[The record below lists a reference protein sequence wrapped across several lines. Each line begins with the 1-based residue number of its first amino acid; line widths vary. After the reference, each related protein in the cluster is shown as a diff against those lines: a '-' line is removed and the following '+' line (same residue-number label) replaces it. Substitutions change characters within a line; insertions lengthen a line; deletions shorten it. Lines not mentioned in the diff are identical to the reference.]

1 MHALRMRVQE
11 AAAPGTRPSLWRP
24 SVFALTW
31 QVCTWLGCGLVGYSV
46 WALSPAAWLA
56 MGLPMAMI
64 TVVVLLSELRPIV
77 MTRLPGNPVSISL
90 AFVFAT
96 LFVWGLYPALV
107 LQAAA
112 VVLSEIVAR
121 KPVWKALF
129 NVGQYTIS
137 VTAAWLVMLSAG
149 VAPTPSSP
157 NLDLTAGDLGWVVAA
172 WVVYHL
178 VNLALVAGLA
188 ESDGQSWW
196 ESFSEEFWFF
206 TGAAFAVLALSPLV
220 AAIAVARPY
229 SWTLL
234 PLLLLPLIAVQRTAQ
249 MSRER
254 EHQALHDPL
263 TGLPNRS
270 LLADR
275 IEHGLARE
283 RSRSG
288 GRLVLVFLDLDMFKV
303 VNDGLGHAAGDALLI
318 EVAQRLGSVVRPGDT
333 LARFG
338 GDEFAI
344 LVEDVPDDQVGNLTT
359 RVTSCLRDPLHF
371 QGREVTV
378 TASIGVARAT
388 ADATA
393 LTMLRDADAAMHR
406 AKAAGRDRAV
416 HFHTDMHHQ
425 DTARLDTE
433 AELRVALDREELRA
447 HYQPIVDVDTETI
460 LGIEALVRWQHP
472 QRGLILPGG
481 FIPLAEETGLIIPLG
496 AWILQHAL
504 HQAQRLRDQH
514 PETPDLWVAVNLS
527 ARQLHTPDLVDH
539 VALALDHA
547 GIPPALVHLEIT
559 ESVIMNTLDTTLD
572 TLTGLRSLGVH
583 LVVDDFGTG
592 YSSLS
597 YLKKLPVSALKIDRS
612 FINDLGNPDSCDRLI
627 VDAITN
633 LAKALGL
640 DVIAEGVET
649 PEQLAALRTLRVP
662 AAQGYYWSRP
672 KPAQDLTGCTPT
684 TTPTRTL
691 QAARPLRSA

>member
-1 MHALRMRVQE
+1 MRPLRIE
-11 AAAPGTRPSLWRP
+11 AAVATGTRPSLWRP
-24 SVFALTW
+24 SVFAATW
-31 QVCTWLGCGLVGYSV
+31 QVSTWLGCGLVAFAV
-46 WALSPAAWLA
+46 WQLSPAAWLA

-96 LFVWGLYPALV
+96 MFVWGLYPALV

-121 KPVWKALF
+121 KPVWKVLF
-129 NVGQYTIS
+129 NVGQYSIS
-137 VTAAWLVMLSAG
+137 VTAAWLVMRWAG

-157 NLDLTAGDLGWVVAA
+157 HLDLTAGDFGWIVAS

-188 ESDGQSWW
+188 EDDGQSWW
-196 ESFSEEFWFF
+196 ESFAEEFWFF

-234 PLLLLPLIAVQRTAQ
+234 PLLLLPLIAVQRTAE
-249 MSRER
+249 MSRAR
-254 EHQALHDPL
+254 EHEALHDPL
-263 TGLPNRS
+263 TGLPNRM

-283 RSRSG
+283 ARSG
-288 GRLVLVFLDLDMFKV
+288 GPLVLVFLDLDMFKV

-318 EVAQRLGSVVRPGDT
+318 EVAHRLASVVRAGDT

-344 LVEDVPDDQVGNLTT
+344 LFEDVPDGEVGDLAT
-359 RVTSCLRDPLHF
+359 RVTSCMVEPFHF

-378 TASIGVARAT
+378 TASIGVARSSG
-388 ADATA
+388 DATA
-393 LTMLRDADAAMHR
+393 LSMLRDADAAMHR
-406 AKAAGRDRAV
+406 AKAAGRDRVV
-416 HFHTDMHHQ
+416 HFHTDMHRQ

-433 AELRVALDREELRA
+433 AELRLALDRGELRT
-447 HYQPIVDVDTETI
+447 HYQPVVDVQTETI
-460 LGIEALVRWQHP
+460 IGVEALVRWQHP
-472 QRGLILPGG
+472 RRGLLLPGE
-481 FIPLAEETGLIIPLG
+481 FIPLAEETGLIVPLG
-496 AWILQHAL
+496 LWILDHAL
-504 HQAQRLRDQH
+504 TQAQRVRDNY
-514 PETPDLWVAVNLS
+514 PEAANLWVAVNLS
-527 ARQLHTPDLVDH
+527 ARQLQAPGLVDQ
-539 VALALDHA
+539 VERALEEA

-559 ESVIMNTLDTTLD
+559 ESVVMDSLDTTLE
-572 TLTGLRSLGVH
+572 TLKGLRSLGVH
-583 LVVDDFGTG
+583 LAVDDFGTG

-597 YLKKLPVSALKIDRS
+597 YLKELPVSTLKIDRA
-612 FINDLGNPDSCDRLI
+612 FINDLGNPDSGDLPI
-627 VDAITN
+627 VEAITT
-633 LAKALGL
+633 LARALHL
-640 DVIAEGVET
+640 NVIAEGVET
-649 PEQLAALRTLRVP
+649 REQLQALRTLRVP

-672 KPAQDLTGCTPT
+672 KPARDLTGWMPT
-684 TTPTRTL
+684 MTR
-691 QAARPLRSA
+691 ARRVERPLRSA

>member
-1 MHALRMRVQE
+1 MRPLRTQ
-11 AAAPGTRPSLWRP
+11 AAAGSRPSLWRP
-24 SVFALTW
+24 SMFAVTW

-46 WALSPAAWLA
+46 WALSPAAWVA
-56 MGLPMAMI
+56 MGLPMVMI

-77 MTRLPGNPVSISL
+77 MTRLPGNPVSISV

-121 KPVWKALF
+121 KPVWKVLF
-129 NVGQYTIS
+129 NVGQYSIS

-149 VAPTPSSP
+149 VAPTPSAP
-157 NLDLTAGDLGWVVAA
+157 NLDLTAGDLGWVVGS

-188 ESDGQSWW
+188 ADGGQSWW

-234 PLLLLPLIAVQRTAQ
+234 PLLLLPLIAVQRAAQ

-263 TGLPNRS
+263 TGLPNRL

-275 IEHGLARE
+275 TEHALARE
-283 RSRSG
+283 ARAG

-303 VNDGLGHAAGDALLI
+303 VNDSLGHAAGDALLI
-318 EVAQRLGSVVRPGDT
+318 EVAHRLGSVVRAGDT

-344 LVEDVPDDQVGNLTT
+344 LVEDVPDDEVGDLTT
-359 RVTSCLRDPLHF
+359 RVTTSLGDPFRF
-371 QGREVTV
+371 QGRAVTV
-378 TASIGVARAT
+378 TASIGVAQAT
-388 ADATA
+388 TDATA

-406 AKAAGRDRAV
+406 AKAAGRDRVV
-416 HFHTDMHHQ
+416 HFHADMHHQ

-433 AELRVALDREELRA
+433 AELRLALDRGELRA
-447 HYQPIVDVDTETI
+447 HYQPVVDVQTETI
-460 LGIEALVRWQHP
+460 IGVEALIRWHHP
-472 QRGLILPGG
+472 RRGLLRPSE
-481 FIPLAEETGLIIPLG
+481 FIPLAEETGLIVPLG
-496 AWILQHAL
+496 AWILDHAL
-504 HQAQRLRDQH
+504 AQARRVRDQY
-514 PETPDLWVAVNLS
+514 PATANLWVAVNLS
-527 ARQLHTPDLVDH
+527 ARQLHNPGLVDH
-539 VALALDHA
+539 IALALDSN
-547 GIPPALVHLEIT
+547 GVPAAQLHLEIT
-559 ESVIMNTLDTTLD
+559 ETVVMNSLATTLD
-572 TLTGLRSLGVH
+572 TLHGLRSLGVH
-583 LVVDDFGTG
+583 LAVDDFGTG

-597 YLKKLPVSALKIDRS
+597 YLKQLPIPTLKIDRS
-612 FINDLGNPDSCDRLI
+612 FITDLGNPDSCDRSI
-627 VDAITN
+627 VDAITT
-633 LAKALGL
+633 LAKALHL

-649 PEQLAALRTLRVP
+649 PEQLQALRTLGVP

-672 KPAQDLTGCTPT
+672 KPARDLTGWIPT
-684 TTPTRTL
+684 TTSTL
-691 QAARPLRSA
+691 RAARPLRSA

>member
-1 MHALRMRVQE
+1 MRTLRMP
-11 AAAPGTRPSLWRP
+11 AAGPSGSRPSLWRP
-24 SVFALTW
+24 SVFAVTW

-46 WALSPAAWLA
+46 WALSPAAWVA
-56 MGLPMAMI
+56 MGLPMVMI

-121 KPVWKALF
+121 KPVWKVLF
-129 NVGQYTIS
+129 NVGQYSIS
-137 VTAAWLVMLSAG
+137 VTAAWLVMRSAG

-157 NLDLTAGDLGWVVAA
+157 NLDLTAGDLGWVLGS

-188 ESDGQSWW
+188 ADGGQSWW
-196 ESFSEEFWFF
+196 ESFAEEFWFF

-234 PLLLLPLIAVQRTAQ
+234 PLLLLPLIAVQRAAQ

-263 TGLPNRS
+263 TGLPNRM
-270 LLADR
+270 LLTDR
-275 IEHGLARE
+275 IEHGLARDT
-283 RSRSG
+283 RSG

-318 EVAQRLGSVVRPGDT
+318 EVAHRLGSVVRAGDT

-344 LVEDVPDDQVGNLTT
+344 LVEDVPDDEVGDLTT
-359 RVTSCLRDPLHF
+359 RVTSCLGDPLHF

-388 ADATA
+388 TG
-393 LTMLRDADAAMHR
+393 RHR
-406 AKAAGRDRAV
+406 AE
-416 HFHTDMHHQ
+416 H
-425 DTARLDTE
+425 
-433 AELRVALDREELRA
+433 
-447 HYQPIVDVDTETI
+447 
-460 LGIEALVRWQHP
+460 
-472 QRGLILPGG
+472 
-481 FIPLAEETGLIIPLG
+481 
-496 AWILQHAL
+496 
-504 HQAQRLRDQH
+504 
-514 PETPDLWVAVNLS
+514 
-527 ARQLHTPDLVDH
+527 
-539 VALALDHA
+539 
-547 GIPPALVHLEIT
+547 
-559 ESVIMNTLDTTLD
+559 
-572 TLTGLRSLGVH
+572 
-583 LVVDDFGTG
+583 
-592 YSSLS
+592 
-597 YLKKLPVSALKIDRS
+597 
-612 FINDLGNPDSCDRLI
+612 
-627 VDAITN
+627 
-633 LAKALGL
+633 
-640 DVIAEGVET
+640 
-649 PEQLAALRTLRVP
+649 
-662 AAQGYYWSRP
+662 
-672 KPAQDLTGCTPT
+672 
-684 TTPTRTL
+684 
-691 QAARPLRSA
+691 AARR

>member
-1 MHALRMRVQE
+1 MRPLRMP
-11 AAAPGTRPSLWRP
+11 AAVAAGAHPSLWRP
-24 SVFALTW
+24 SVFAVTW
-31 QVCTWLGCGLVGYSV
+31 HVCVWLGCGLVGYSV
-46 WALSPAAWLA
+46 WALSPAAWVA
-56 MGLPMAMI
+56 MGLPMVMI

-112 VVLSEIVAR
+112 VVLSEVLAR
-121 KPVWKALF
+121 KPVWKVLF
-129 NVGQYTIS
+129 NVGQYSIS
-137 VTAAWLVMLSAG
+137 VTAAWLVMRSAG
-149 VAPTPSSP
+149 VAPAPASP
-157 NLDLTAGDLGWVVAA
+157 NLDLTAGDLGWVLGS

-178 VNLALVAGLA
+178 VNLALVAGVA
-188 ESDGQSWW
+188 EGAGQSWW

-234 PLLLLPLIAVQRTAQ
+234 PLLLLPLIAVQRAAQ

-263 TGLPNRS
+263 TGLPNRL

-275 IEHGLARE
+275 IEHALARDT
-283 RSRSG
+283 RSG

-303 VNDGLGHAAGDALLI
+303 VNDGLGHTAGDALLV
-318 EVAQRLGSVVRPGDT
+318 EVAHRLGSVVRAGDT

-344 LVEDVPDDQVGNLTT
+344 LFEDVPADEVGDLAT
-359 RVTSCLRDPLHF
+359 RVTSCLGDPFHF

-388 ADATA
+388 AGATA
-393 LTMLRDADAAMHR
+393 LSMLRDADAAMHR
-406 AKAAGRDRAV
+406 AKAAGRDRVV

-433 AELRVALDREELRA
+433 AELRLAVDRGELRA
-447 HYQPIVDVDTETI
+447 HYQPVLDVGTETI
-460 LGIEALVRWQHP
+460 LGVEALIRWQHP
-472 QRGLILPGG
+472 TRGLLPPSE
-481 FIPLAEETGLIIPLG
+481 FIPLAEETGLIVPLG
-496 AWILQHAL
+496 AWILDHVLA
-504 HQAQRLRDQH
+504 QARRVRDQY
-514 PETPDLWVAVNLS
+514 PAAADLWVAVNLS
-527 ARQLHTPDLVDH
+527 ARQLHTPGLVDDI
-539 VALALDHA
+539 ALALDRNR
-547 GIPPALVHLEIT
+547 IPPAQLHLEIT
-559 ESVIMNTLDTTLD
+559 ESVVMNNLDTTQD
-572 TLTGLRSLGVH
+572 TLHGLRSLGVH
-583 LVVDDFGTG
+583 LAVDDFGTG
-592 YSSLS
+592 YSSLA
-597 YLKKLPVSALKIDRS
+597 YLKQLPVSTLKIDRS
-612 FINDLGNPDSCDRLI
+612 FITDLGNPDSTDWPI

-633 LAKALGL
+633 LATALHL

-649 PEQLAALRTLRVP
+649 REQLHALRTLRVP

-672 KPAQDLTGCTPT
+672 KPARDLTGWVPT
-684 TTPTRTL
+684 TTSTPLR
-691 QAARPLRSA
+691 AARPLRSA